1 MPQIAHS
8 CAQARLLPFRI
19 IVAAIAFAVLMPG
32 TVAQAEARDPY
43 GRYIAEAAQ
52 RFAIPE
58 RWIREVMRVESAGRP
73 RAVSRAGAMGLMQIM
88 PGTWADLRRAHGLGA
103 DPFRPRDNILAGAAY
118 LRQMYDRYR
127 SVRLMLAAYNA
138 GPGRTDQHI
147 RAGRQLPAETRAYLA
162 ALVPALSGAQPAE
175 LRSPVLLA
183 QTDPATA
190 PLFAVVAQPIATSE
204 AAVVPKESLSPDE
217 SRLLSL
223 HRQFDL
229 DARRSRSPSTES
241 REQPNV
247 GPTAPARNAAARSP
261 ASALFAVTRP
271 AGSAP

>member
-32 TVAQAEARDPY
+32 TAAQAEAHDPY

-73 RAVSRAGAMGLMQIM
+73 RAVSRAGAIGLMQIM

-103 DPFRPRDNILAGAAY
+103 DPFRPRDNIFAGAAY

-138 GPGRTDQHI
+138 GPGRTDQHVS
-147 RAGRQLPAETRAYLA
+147 AGRQLPAETRAYLA

-190 PLFAVVAQPIATSE
+190 PLFAVFAQPIATSE
-204 AAVVPKESLSPDE
+204 ASVVRRESLSPDE

-229 DARRSRSPSTES
+229 EARRSQSPSTES
-241 REQPNV
+241 REQPTG
-247 GPTAPARNAAARSP
+247 GPRAPDRNAAARSP
-261 ASALFAVTRP
+261 VSALFAVTRP